1 MALSRRTGT
10 DTQRSDGLELDDLLR
25 LAVEA
30 RKSVALQRSELLNG
44 LTRRQRTFILE
55 KLTGLNDKE
64 AALVAGYSLSV
75 AENTKQR
82 VWKPKVR
89 AEYERLERQLFGKLA
104 GECKLV
110 ESGGRDS

>member
-1 MALSRRTGT
+1 MKDRLLADAYKATVADVELEDLVHLMAET
-10 DTQRSDGLELDDLLR
+10 
-25 LAVEA
+25 A
-30 RKSVALQRSELLNG
+30 KSVDLRRSQLLNG

-55 KLTGLNDKE
+55 KLSGLNDKD

-89 AEYERLERQLFGKLA
+89 AEYERLERQLFGA
-104 GECKLV
+104 V
-110 ESGGRDS
+110 VNHASSSNAAA